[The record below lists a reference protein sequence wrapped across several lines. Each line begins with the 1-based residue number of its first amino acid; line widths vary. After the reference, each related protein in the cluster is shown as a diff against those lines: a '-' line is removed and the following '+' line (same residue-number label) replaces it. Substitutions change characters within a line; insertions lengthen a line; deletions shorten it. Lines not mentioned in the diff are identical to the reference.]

1 MAKPKVI
8 AKADEIRNS
17 VKAELAYDPAI
28 EASDITVKNMGG
40 DVALNGT
47 VPSYPQYLRAAEAA
61 RRVQGVTGVHNHLM
75 VTLPLDSYRDDIQLT
90 TAANNALAQ
99 NVTLPKT
106 LEASASDGDV
116 WITGWVS
123 HGTQRN
129 DAELAIAPLVGV
141 RGIVNDITVTHDTA
155 DAGDTVARVDDAL
168 KRYGWFDDDSAINVE
183 AQAGTITLTGH
194 VTTWTEHDAAI
205 QAAWMGEG
213 VREVRDQVL
222 VTAGDY
228 W

>member
-1 MAKPKVI
+1 MAKPKAI

-17 VKAELAYDPAI
+17 VKAELAYDPRI
-28 EASDITVKNMGG
+28 DPTGITVKNMGG

-61 RRVQGVTGVHNHLM
+61 RRVQGVTRVHNHLM
-75 VTLPLDSYRDDIQLT
+75 VMLPLDSYRDDVQLT

-116 WITGWVS
+116 WLTGWVS
-123 HGTQRN
+123 HGTQRS
-129 DAELAIAPLVGV
+129 DAEMTIAPLVGV
-141 RGIVNDITVTHDTA
+141 RGISNDITVMHDTA
-155 DAGDTVARVDDAL
+155 STGDTTERVNEAL
-168 KRYGWFDDDSAINVE
+168 QRYAWFDDDSTIKVE
-183 AQAGTITLTGH
+183 SQDGTITLSGQ

-205 QAAWMGEG
+205 QAAWMGQG
-213 VREVRDQVL
+213 VKEVRDQVL
-222 VTAGDY
+222 VTGGGY

>member
-1 MAKPKVI
+1 MAKPKAI

-17 VKAELAYDPAI
+17 VKAELAYDPGI
-28 EASDITVKNMGG
+28 DSTDITVKNMGG
-40 DVALNGT
+40 AVALNGT
-47 VPSYPQYLRAAEAA
+47 VPSYPQFLRAAEAT

-75 VTLPLDSYRDDIQLT
+75 VTLPLDSYRDDVQLT

-116 WITGWVS
+116 WLTGWVS
-123 HGTQRN
+123 NGTQRN
-129 DAELAIAPLVGV
+129 DAEMTIAPLVGV
-141 RGIVNDITVTHDTA
+141 RGISNDITVTHDTA
-155 DAGDTVARVDDAL
+155 DTADTTERVNEAL
-168 KRYGWFDDDSAINVE
+168 DRYTWFDDDSAINVE
-183 AQAGTITLTGH
+183 AEDGTITLSGH
-194 VTTWTEHDAAI
+194 VTTWSEHDAAI
-205 QAAWMGEG
+205 QAAWMGQG
-213 VREVRDQVL
+213 VKEVRDQVQ